1 MQATRHTGLASK
13 LQEAVSHWTMK
24 MMVVMKGMGTER
36 GSGEERT
43 RRRGGDEIEG

>member
-24 MMVVMKGMGTER
+24 MMMVVMKGMGTER

-43 RRRGGDEIEG
+43 RRREETR